1 MRHVY
6 ISSEILHQLGRE
18 CRRVWEIARDG
29 RVRSHERG
37 VDELRTRVEE
47 EEDTEEDTEEN
58 TDTEE
63 ERR

>member
-1 MRHVY
+1 VRHVY

-37 VDELRTRVEE
+37 VDELRTRAEE
-47 EEDTEEDTEEN
+47 KEED

-63 ERR
+63 ERPR

>member
-37 VDELRTRVEE
+37 VDELRTRAEE
-47 EEDTEEDTEEN
+47 KEED

-63 ERR
+63 ERPR

>member
-1 MRHVY
+1 M
-6 ISSEILHQLGRE
+6 
-18 CRRVWEIARDG
+18 WEIARDG

-37 VDELRTRVEE
+37 VDELRTRAEEEE

>member
-37 VDELRTRVEE
+37 VDELRTRAEE
-47 EEDTEEDTEEN
+47 KEEDA
-58 TDTEE
+58 DTEE
-63 ERR
+63 ERPR